1 MKSHVGGG
9 AGFSHSQCSPS
20 PHYPYCMTL
29 QTLAGRSWN
38 SSHCPRNS
46 SLKTQNHLYQ
56 YLNQTKELSS
66 NHSPLEKALDCT
78 ARPLECLQN
87 FRSVHVQSLHGHYI
101 NCGLMRDHTSHSR
114 IFLHQLPRY
123 CEFYLLGWISIVW
136 RLMLSAWDSKTKNT
150 ILTFWV
156 PMVQWGAS
164 PINKHLQYRV
174 RSAASVGRKECPGT
188 AGETICFL
196 EEKLKDGNGIQAEG
210 AACTLAW
217 RTHGLSPKEERRSM
231 KMWYESDKERPSHEG
246 TQKPWQG
253 A

>member
-9 AGFSHSQCSPS
+9 AGFSHSQGSPS

-56 YLNQTKELSS
+56 YLNQTEELSS

-87 FRSVHVQSLHGHYI
+87 FRSVHAQSLRSHYI

-114 IFLHQLPRY
+114 TFFTSITM
-123 CEFYLLGWISIVW
+123 LLRVLSS
-136 RLMLSAWDSKTKNT
+136 RLNINCVEAYVKCLGLKTKKYNPDLLSAH
-150 ILTFWV
+150 
-156 PMVQWGAS
+156 G
-164 PINKHLQYRV
+164 
-174 RSAASVGRKECPGT
+174 SVGSQSNK
-188 AGETICFL
+188 
-196 EEKLKDGNGIQAEG
+196 
-210 AACTLAW
+210 
-217 RTHGLSPKEERRSM
+217 
-231 KMWYESDKERPSHEG
+231 
-246 TQKPWQG
+246 
-253 A
+253 